1 MERLQARSL
10 EKCDRLQADILS
22 IKQQKVSLARQ
33 IEQNHKDF
41 TLWKKNREREL
52 AQLRKQGR
60 KQQMQAC
67 PAPSPIYPLL
77 QHACAN
83 LSSELDE

>member
-41 TLWKKNREREL
+41 TLWKKHREREL

-67 PAPSPIYPLL
+67 RPPFLRILPLTIPIPF
-77 QHACAN
+77 QHRA
-83 LSSELDE
+83 